1 VVEPEI
7 LIVVERPMRESS
19 TSTVVWTQEFEFTL
33 TPSGSQAGKEEEMKV
48 KGRCTA
54 CWGGLALSGEG
65 ENHVVSHIKC
75 YVCKKKL
82 AGEDAADEYRRVLK
96 EAVHNAFR
104 TSVGLPPT
112 HEGGPFVGKSFPH
125 LLSLTE
131 DEVRERIASRV
142 EPTHPRKW
150 LTRRDFPL
158 GTAAYLY
165 LQARLLVAAVNDMYA
180 SHDEA
185 IIKFRKAKPTDDPR
199 QNERDLYQR
208 LGSTMTR
215 GMMSAFA
222 CELLMKAV
230 SLTVSDKARKT
241 HDLLCLYKCLPDSSR
256 QRLEID
262 FPDIANVMRE
272 GRHRFGE
279 WRYFESGKK
288 EALTAI
294 IDTSLEQAL
303 GKVAR
308 VMLDEA
314 EIVGLRGGIDMKA
327 RRDVTDH
334 GDKTEVHHQFHA
346 TMKGAENPQVELA
359 SPEEA

>member
-1 VVEPEI
+1 
-7 LIVVERPMRESS
+7 
-19 TSTVVWTQEFEFTL
+19 
-33 TPSGSQAGKEEEMKV
+33 MKI

-54 CWGGLALSGEG
+54 CWGGLALSGKG
-65 ENHVVSHIKC
+65 KSHVVSHIKC

-82 AGEDAADEYRRVLK
+82 AGEGAADEYRRVFK
-96 EAVHNAFR
+96 EAINNASR
-104 TSVGLPPT
+104 ASVGLPPT
-112 HEGGPFVGKSFPH
+112 REGGPFVGKSFPH
-125 LLSLTE
+125 LLPLTE
-131 DEVRERIASRV
+131 DEVHERIVSRV
-142 EPTHPRKW
+142 APSNPGRW
-150 LTRRDFPL
+150 LTRRVFPL

-185 IIKFRKAKPTDDPR
+185 IIKFSKAKPTDDPR
-199 QNERDLYQR
+199 QNERDLYRR

-222 CELLMKAV
+222 CELLMKAI
-230 SLTVSDKARKT
+230 SLTVNDEARKT
-241 HDLLCLYKCLPDSSR
+241 HDLLCLYKRLPDSSR

-262 FPDIANVMRE
+262 FPDIANVMSE

-294 IDTSLEQAL
+294 IDTSLEQEL

-314 EIVGLRGGIDMKA
+314 EIVGLRGVIDMKA

-334 GDKTEVHHQFHA
+334 GDKKEVHHQFHA
-346 TMKGAENPQVELA
+346 TMRGAENPRKELA
-359 SPEEA
+359 SSE